1 MATRV
6 NRIKSLA
13 SNSAT
18 RIRLVVGHGSLI
30 PIGHR
35 VPDDTYIIYV
45 SKPGHLL
52 AQRAVLNYPQ
62 IFNNRYMRSIIRGET
77 RDADIQPDRL
87 RSWKKHVYGPGD
99 FYPDLFLNLFNHN
112 LEMRPTPRTPFDDVS
127 GVHTLNNGSL
137 RGMYGQPTSLKE
149 IITRYGPGIY
159 VVFACRASADRVG
172 ASNRSGRAFRQF
184 NTNMSMT
191 GGKQRY
197 LYRMRPNDPELNQ
210 QVQAIENAQA
220 RYTALKRLRN
230 ITIRTN
236 NGPKT
241 KKRRVSTPFAP
252 GTTFRFAPG
261 IPTPRVRR

>member
-18 RIRLVVGHGSLI
+18 RIRLVIGHGSLM
-30 PIGHR
+30 PIAYR
-35 VPDDTYIIYV
+35 VPNGTYIIYV

-52 AQRAVLNYPQ
+52 AQSEVLNYPQ
-62 IFNNRYMRSIIRGET
+62 IFNNRYVRSIIRGET
-77 RDADIQPDRL
+77 RDADIQPVTL

-99 FYPDLFLNLFNHN
+99 IYPDLFLNLFNHN
-112 LEMRPTPRTPFDDVS
+112 LNIKRTPGTRFDAVV
-127 GVHTLNNGSL
+127 GVHTLNNGSP
-137 RGMYGQPTSLKE
+137 RGMYGQPTSVQE

-159 VVFACRASADRVG
+159 VVFACRSSAERVE
-172 ASNRSGRAFRQF
+172 AKRSGRAFRQF
-184 NTNMSMT
+184 NINMLMT
-191 GGKQRY
+191 GGTQRY
-197 LYRMRPNDPELNQ
+197 LHRMRPNDPEMNQ

-230 ITIRTN
+230 STTRT

-241 KKRRVSTPFAP
+241 KKRRVLTPFAP